1 MEAQAR
7 IRENWMTLGDETAI
21 SQSSLTRDLS
31 LQASSLEAGLLLC
44 VLRQNP
50 MFFCCSI
57 NVTKSCRFAPRC
69 VYAKPECFENEP
81 QLEEIEKDHFVK
93 CHFVREINGL

>member
-50 MFFCCSI
+50 MFSVALSNKNYRSVQIFI
-57 NVTKSCRFAPRC
+57 V
-69 VYAKPECFENEP
+69 
-81 QLEEIEKDHFVK
+81 H
-93 CHFVREINGL
+93 G

>member
-57 NVTKSCRFAPRC
+57 QQELWVRPNFYSSWLKSS
-69 VYAKPECFENEP
+69 
-81 QLEEIEKDHFVK
+81 I
-93 CHFVREINGL
+93 

>member
-1 MEAQAR
+1 
-7 IRENWMTLGDETAI
+7 MTLGDETAI

-57 NVTKSCRFAPRC
+57 QQ
-69 VYAKPECFENEP
+69 E
-81 QLEEIEKDHFVK
+81 L
-93 CHFVREINGL
+93 

>member
-1 MEAQAR
+1 MIFLVVLQEGYLIPAASMKQGEEIETSCKEAQAR

-57 NVTKSCRFAPRC
+57 QQ
-69 VYAKPECFENEP
+69 E
-81 QLEEIEKDHFVK
+81 L
-93 CHFVREINGL
+93 